1 MTECLRFLSENN
13 MRNKTLVLCFAVLGL
28 LILSAPLF
36 AHHGNSAYDYEKTV
50 TIKGTVTDW
59 TFANPHSWL
68 KLDVT
73 DDKGNV
79 QHWVLEGAGAGAATV
94 EGWRKNSLNMGEEV
108 TVDLMPTKNNQPVG
122 RIRRVVRA
130 DGSILN
136 GVRTSTKNDVATPTK
151 SARPPEV
158 H

>member
-1 MTECLRFLSENN
+1 MK
-13 MRNKTLVLCFAVLGL
+13 NKGVLVLLYLMALGFL
-28 LILSAPLF
+28 ALATPLF
-36 AHHGNSAYDYEKTV
+36 AHHGNSAYDYDKTV

-68 KLDVT
+68 KMDVK
-73 DDKGNV
+73 DDQGKI
-79 QHWVLEGAGAGAATV
+79 QHWVLEGYGAGPATA
-94 EGWRKNSLNMGEEV
+94 EGWRKNSLKQGEEV
-108 TVDLMPTKNNQPVG
+108 TVDIMPTKASQPVG
-122 RIRRVVRA
+122 RIRRVIRA

-151 SARPPEV
+151 SARPQEV